1 MKSKI
6 LVFGEIIW
14 DIYEEKNL
22 IGGAGLNFAAH
33 SAKCGCESFMYSA
46 VGNDSLGSDA
56 VATAESFGVNS
67 EFIKTV
73 NFPTGQ
79 CLVTIDSAGI
89 PSYNVLRGVA
99 YDNITANDKDIE
111 KINKICFDALYFG
124 SLIQRDSTSRA
135 SLRKICEECNFG
147 EIVCD
152 VNLREGCYD
161 LDSIAFCFEN
171 ATVIKISD
179 EEEPTLRHLGIYS
192 AEADSPESV
201 ARAISE
207 KYMQIKYVILTLG
220 AMGAYVYCAN
230 RSEGFFK
237 ESKKVKV
244 ASTVG
249 AGDSFFAAWVSCY
262 LCGES
267 AVAATERAI
276 ALSGFVV
283 SHTDAIP
290 NYGFENGIICEK

>member
-1 MKSKI
+1 MTPKI

-14 DIYEEKNL
+14 DIYPDQKL

-33 SAKCGCESFMYSA
+33 GSRCGCESFMCSA

-56 VATAESFGVNS
+56 IAAAESFGVNS
-67 EFIKTV
+67 EFIKKID
-73 NFPTGQ
+73 FPTGQ
-79 CLVTIDSAGI
+79 CLVTINSAGI

-111 KINKICFDALYFG
+111 KINKIGFDALYFG
-124 SLIQRDSTSRA
+124 SLIQRGLTSRA
-135 SLRKICEECNFG
+135 SLRKICEEFNFG

-179 EEEPTLRHLGIYS
+179 EEEPTLRHLGEYS
-192 AEADSPESV
+192 AEDDSPESV
-201 ARAISE
+201 ARAISK
-207 KYMQIKYVILTLG
+207 KYTQIKYVILTLG
-220 AMGAYVYCAN
+220 AKGAYVYCAN

-249 AGDSFFAAWVSCY
+249 AGDSFFAAWVSSY

-267 AVAATERAI
+267 AVTATERAI

-290 NYGFENGIICEK
+290 NYRFEGEIVKEI